1 MKITIDLELLKE
13 QITQCDIKANNASSE
28 EEQALFDGLADFLSA
43 ICYDVEHYRIAEII
57 EAGEE

>member
-1 MKITIDLELLKE
+1 MEIKIDLELLRE

-28 EEQALFDGLADFLSA
+28 EEQELFDGLAEFLSA

-57 EAGEE
+57 EVEEE